1 MALVTHCRTAW
12 HQLSAGRG
20 MLGLVACLMIGGC
33 AQVPGGPDALTLN
46 DATSEVKPP
55 DGAPQTPRELAKAT
69 EYWGKQYSQNPR
81 DIKIA
86 LNYGRDLRAMGEKQ
100 QALAVFQ
107 QASIYFGDNRELAGD
122 YGRLALDLD
131 QVQLADRL
139 LAAADDPMHPDWRIV
154 CARGTVLAKQ
164 SKYAEALPFYDRAL
178 SLAHDQ
184 PSILSNLALATA
196 MNGDPA
202 RAESL
207 LRRAEAA
214 DGASPKIRQNLA
226 LVLGLQGKYDE
237 AKLIAARD
245 VPMETAAENTSLLRQ
260 VVKLE
265 PKAMPSTADKSVD
278 IAEAPPVQSKSSKP
292 AQVSHAADAKGE
304 AAKPAKPERALLAEP
319 APASQTWTT
328 DLKHAAAAPASLA
341 GSTDIKQAEALP
353 APKPVS
359 VSADEAQK
367 KTKAAADE
375 VAHKDIDLSLGAP
388 AKSDSGSAKKADT
401 DAILPPR
408 KTADEVQIWTANV
421 SAHPKQT
428 KTDSKAA
435 AEEVTHRDIDLSLRA
450 PAKTDS
456 GSAKKADTDAI
467 LPPGKT
473 AAVPSWTPQVDS
485 PGKP

>member
-46 DATSEVKPP
+46 HATSEVKPP
-55 DGAPQTPRELAKAT
+55 DSAPQTPRELAKAT

-164 SKYAEALPFYDRAL
+164 GKYAEALPFYDRAL

-278 IAEAPPVQSKSSKP
+278 MAEAPPVQSKSSKP
-292 AQVSHAADAKGE
+292 AQVSNATDAKGE

-328 DLKHAAAAPASLA
+328 DLKHVAAAPASSA
-341 GSTDIKQAEALP
+341 GSTDLKQAEALP

-359 VSADEAQK
+359 VSADDAEK
-367 KTKAAADE
+367 KTKAADE

-428 KTDSKAA
+428 KTDSKAG

-456 GSAKKADTDAI
+456 GSAKKAATDAI

>member
-1 MALVTHCRTAW
+1 M
-12 HQLSAGRG
+12 
-20 MLGLVACLMIGGC
+20 
-33 AQVPGGPDALTLN
+33 
-46 DATSEVKPP
+46 
-55 DGAPQTPRELAKAT
+55 
-69 EYWGKQYSQNPR
+69 
-81 DIKIA
+81 
-86 LNYGRDLRAMGEKQ
+86 
-100 QALAVFQ
+100 
-107 QASIYFGDNRELAGD
+107 
-122 YGRLALDLD
+122 
-131 QVQLADRL
+131 
-139 LAAADDPMHPDWRIV
+139 
-154 CARGTVLAKQ
+154 
-164 SKYAEALPFYDRAL
+164 
-178 SLAHDQ
+178 
-184 PSILSNLALATA
+184 
-196 MNGDPA
+196 
-202 RAESL
+202 
-207 LRRAEAA
+207 
-214 DGASPKIRQNLA
+214 
-226 LVLGLQGKYDE
+226 
-237 AKLIAARD
+237 
-245 VPMETAAENTSLLRQ
+245 
-260 VVKLE
+260 
-265 PKAMPSTADKSVD
+265 
-278 IAEAPPVQSKSSKP
+278 
-292 AQVSHAADAKGE
+292 
-304 AAKPAKPERALLAEP
+304 
-319 APASQTWTT
+319 
-328 DLKHAAAAPASLA
+328 A

-428 KTDSKAA
+428 KTDSKTA